1 MIDSFEAITV
11 FIQDTDLFGIKY
23 KQVTVMKSY
32 GIGRPCKEIRELIE
46 AEPPKTYD
54 NPTGSFEVEKDLR
67 VEIMKGKI
75 EAYERQNKKVCYY

>member
-11 FIQDTDLFGIKY
+11 FIEDTDFLGRKY

-32 GIGRPCKEIRELIE
+32 GIGRPRKEIRVLIE

-67 VEIMKGKI
+67 VELMKGEI
-75 EAYERQNKKVCYY
+75 EAYERQNNKVC